1 MEVFSVQ
8 HGFIMLNDKESPG
21 YLKVVAAASNDPQP
35 SLPSGRVRIGEGIAG
50 WVAQTGQ
57 PYLHNPGEEA
67 WKGEEGGAIRRRLWQ
82 AAETSVG
89 RAFPETAR
97 REPPPSNL
105 LCVPILH
112 GPRPIGVITLEERRT
127 GPFVP
132 REAEFLSLIGRE
144 LSGAIDKARLQDE
157 IQELSITDELTG
169 LPNRRYFNRRFHEE
183 LARAR
188 RSQFPVTVTM
198 LDIDHF
204 KQVNDTYGHPFGD
217 EVLRALARALQS
229 VVREADILARYGG
242 EEFVVVS
249 PECTTHLARR
259 LVQRIQNAVAN
270 VVVVFAETQ
279 EVIGITVSL
288 GLASF
293 PDDAEEGVAVIECAD
308 LALYHAK
315 RSGRDRAC
323 VYDEI
328 KDIQLPPEGPDH

>member
-1 MEVFSVQ
+1 MMPETEGQSGREVRQSQGLILFLVVSGVAASVTGLVVSQGVVARVAFGVTLGLSLVYLGVVRRLCQIILPVLAEYRANDQKVQSLRTQIATLDSQLAGARVELEQARLLGELVRQISEANDLERVLAVVLRRSMEVFSVQ

-169 LPNRRYFNRRFHEE
+169 LPNRR
-183 LARAR
+183 
-188 RSQFPVTVTM
+188 
-198 LDIDHF
+198 
-204 KQVNDTYGHPFGD
+204 
-217 EVLRALARALQS
+217 
-229 VVREADILARYGG
+229 
-242 EEFVVVS
+242 
-249 PECTTHLARR
+249 
-259 LVQRIQNAVAN
+259 
-270 VVVVFAETQ
+270 
-279 EVIGITVSL
+279 
-288 GLASF
+288 
-293 PDDAEEGVAVIECAD
+293 
-308 LALYHAK
+308 
-315 RSGRDRAC
+315 
-323 VYDEI
+323 
-328 KDIQLPPEGPDH
+328 